1 MEDVVLVSG
10 VRTAIGRFNGSL
22 ANTPAS
28 DLGSTVI
35 KEAVN
40 QAGIEPEVVDQVI
53 MGIVGQ
59 VAEDAYLS
67 RVSTIKAGLEIET
80 PAVNVNRLCGSGLE
94 AINSAARYIE
104 TGDAEVVVA
113 GGAEN
118 MTRLPYYLRKARSGY
133 RLGHD
138 TIEDLSLIH
147 I

>member
-40 QAGIEPEVVDQVI
+40 QAGIEPEIVDQVI

-67 RVSTIKAGLEIET
+67 RVATIKAGLEIET
-80 PAVNVNRLCGSGLE
+80 PAVNV
-94 AINSAARYIE
+94 
-104 TGDAEVVVA
+104 
-113 GGAEN
+113 
-118 MTRLPYYLRKARSGY
+118 
-133 RLGHD
+133 
-138 TIEDLSLIH
+138 LSLIH